1 MKGERQRMAYTIATH
16 NGSKVSRQHNLRQRS
31 VTDREAH
38 ISRAGRHETWLD
50 INPRDAYK
58 RLFGEA
64 VAAYNNK
71 QKRADRKIQDYYTQ
85 IKKSRSQHPVY
96 EMIVSI
102 GSVKNPPPED
112 VAREIMLKFCK
123 GWKDR
128 NPNLAMIG
136 AYYHADE
143 VGVPHVHVD
152 YVPVAHSYQ
161 KGMNIQTGLVKAL
174 GEQGFYKSG
183 KETAQ
188 IQWQHREN
196 ATLEALCKE
205 RGFDVIHPQ
214 AGKGVK
220 HLEKEEYI
228 LNQRLND
235 LKLIN
240 EQLKVATKSLEKSV
254 AHMGLTDNHFPEWVK
269 KNGLLQEKVTISGEK
284 DIQQLKKVFEAAS
297 AATHHSSKSS
307 FGNFELL
314 PSALDEAAADVEK
327 LLEDV
332 EKTVSPAA
340 DHERRYLMQ
349 HTGRLQQRVDQ
360 LAKEN
365 NSLTSELQKSIAF
378 LKETGLHDVFLQVQQ
393 AERQH
398 KPKAQAKEMA
408 TFITPEKDLSPKKH
422 FTDHER

>member
-1 MKGERQRMAYTIATH
+1 MTYTIATH

-38 ISRAGRHETWLD
+38 ISRTGSHETWAD
-50 INPRDAYK
+50 VPPREAYK

-64 VAAYNNK
+64 VAAYNTK
-71 QKRADRKIQDYYTQ
+71 QKRADRKIDDYYTQ
-85 IKKSRSQHPVY
+85 IKKSKSQHPVY
-96 EMIVSI
+96 EMIISI
-102 GSVKNPPPED
+102 GNDKNRPPEHI
-112 VAREIMLKFCK
+112 AREIMLKFCK

-152 YVPVAHSYQ
+152 YVPVAHGYQ
-161 KGMNIQTGLVKAL
+161 KGMSTQTGLVKAL

-188 IQWQHREN
+188 IQWESREN

-205 RGFDVIHPQ
+205 RGFDVIHPL

-220 HLEKEEYI
+220 HLEKEDYI
-228 LNQRLND
+228 LQQRLHD
-235 LKLIN
+235 LKAIN
-240 EQLKVATKSLEKSV
+240 DKLKTATKTLERGI
-254 AHMGLTDNHFPEWVK
+254 AHMELTDGRFPGWVK
-269 KNGLLQEKVTISGEK
+269 SGGLLQEKVIISGEK

-297 AATHHSSKSS
+297 AAAHHASRSS
-307 FGNFELL
+307 FGSFELL
-314 PSALDEAAADVEK
+314 PSALDEAAADVER
-327 LLEDV
+327 LLEGV
-332 EKTVSPAA
+332 EKAVSPAA
-340 DHERRYLMQ
+340 AHERQHLTQ
-349 HTGRLQQRVDQ
+349 HTVQLQRQVDQ

-365 NSLTSELQKSIAF
+365 STLTSELQKSIAF

-393 AERQH
+393 AEKQH

-408 TFITPEKDLSPKKH
+408 IVTPEKDLSPKKR
-422 FTDHER
+422 FNDLER